1 VQQAQTGL
9 RPFRKLLVANR
20 SEIAIRVFR
29 AASELGIKTVAIYS
43 HEDRFA
49 LHRFKADESYMVGQG
64 NEPVRAYLDVPG
76 ILQIAQEAGV
86 DAIHP
91 GYGFLSE
98 DPDFARACAN
108 AGITFIGP
116 PPEVME
122 QFGSKMEARKL
133 AEKAGIPVMPASE
146 ALPYD
151 HDECR
156 RIAERIGLPVMLKA
170 SWGGGGR
177 GMRVVDDMEKLPDEI
192 DAARREA
199 RAAFGKDE
207 VFLEKL
213 VRRAR
218 HLEVQILGD
227 ADGNEVHLY
236 ERDCSLQRRHQ
247 KVIERAP
254 APDLDPRI
262 REDLCASAVRLAE
275 TAGYVNAGT
284 VEFLFDIDDQRFYFI
299 EVNPR
304 IQVEHTVTEEVTG
317 IDIVKAQIRVAQGA
331 RIGEPQSGVARQ
343 DQIKHEGH
351 ALQCRITTED
361 PQNKFIPDYGQIA
374 AYRGATGFG
383 IRLDGGTAFSGAV
396 ITPFYDSLLE
406 KVTAWGPTPEEST
419 SRMLRALRE
428 FRIRGV
434 ATNLRFLEA
443 LVTHPKF
450 QRGEYTTRFIDETP
464 ELFDFPPRR
473 DRATRLL
480 SFMGDV
486 LVNGHPEV
494 KGREWPGDCPEARLP
509 EMPRHAPP
517 AGSKQILE
525 ARGPEGLAEWMREQN
540 QLLMTDTTMRDA
552 HQSLLATRFRT
563 YDLVQV
569 APHYARMLP
578 NMFSMECWG
587 GATFDVAMRFLKEDP
602 FQRLSVLRE
611 RMPNLLLQM
620 LLRGANGVGYKNYP
634 DNVVRFF
641 IRQSA
646 NAGIDIF
653 RVFDSL
659 NWVDNMRVA
668 MDEIC
673 KTGKVCEATMCY
685 AGDLSDPKEGKYDL
699 KYYVNMA
706 KELEAA
712 GAHILAIKDMGG
724 LCKPSAARQLVAALK
739 NEVGLPIHFH
749 THDTSGI
756 SAASVLA
763 ASEAG
768 VDAADAAMDSMSG
781 LTAQPN
787 LGSICEALR
796 HGERD
801 TGLDGDSIRQ
811 ISSYWNGVRRYYRP
825 FEPSLRAG
833 ASEVY
838 THGMPGGQFTNLYEQ
853 ARSMGLEAR
862 WQEVAKAYADVNELF
877 GNIVKVTPSS
887 KVVGDMALFMV
898 SNELTKEDV
907 LDPNRDI
914 AFPNSVVEFFRGDLG
929 QPHGGFP
936 AQLQKK
942 VLKGEEPLTQR
953 PGAVLEELDLEAER
967 KTLEGKIKREAD
979 DYELASYLMYP
990 AVFLDFDKHQ
1000 RDFGD
1005 TWVVPT
1011 PPFFYGPNV
1020 GEEINLDIEAG
1031 KRLIVTYQAA
1041 SEPDDEG
1048 RRTIF
1053 FELNGQP
1060 RTVAVQD
1067 KARAPQG
1074 KVHVKADESDPGQIG
1089 APMPGMIVGVSVQK
1103 GETVQ
1108 EGDRLFTIEAMKME
1122 TAVYAPHDGQIQHV
1136 ELGPGTRVEQHDL
1149 VVHMDTEST
1158 ETMAQRGGRA
1168 SAPDFA

>member
-1 VQQAQTGL
+1 
-9 RPFRKLLVANR
+9 
-20 SEIAIRVFR
+20 
-29 AASELGIKTVAIYS
+29 
-43 HEDRFA
+43 
-49 LHRFKADESYMVGQG
+49 
-64 NEPVRAYLDVPG
+64 
-76 ILQIAQEAGV
+76 
-86 DAIHP
+86 
-91 GYGFLSE
+91 
-98 DPDFARACAN
+98 
-108 AGITFIGP
+108 
-116 PPEVME
+116 
-122 QFGSKMEARKL
+122 
-133 AEKAGIPVMPASE
+133 
-146 ALPYD
+146 
-151 HDECR
+151 
-156 RIAERIGLPVMLKA
+156 
-170 SWGGGGR
+170 
-177 GMRVVDDMEKLPDEI
+177 
-192 DAARREA
+192 
-199 RAAFGKDE
+199 
-207 VFLEKL
+207 
-213 VRRAR
+213 
-218 HLEVQILGD
+218 
-227 ADGNEVHLY
+227 
-236 ERDCSLQRRHQ
+236 
-247 KVIERAP
+247 
-254 APDLDPRI
+254 
-262 REDLCASAVRLAE
+262 LAE

-317 IDIVKAQIRVAQGA
+317 IDIVKAQIRIAQGA
-331 RIGEPQSGVARQ
+331 RIGEPQSGVPPQ
-343 DQIKHEGH
+343 DRIKHEGH

-480 SFMGDV
+480 SFLGDV

-602 FQRLSVLRE
+602 FQRLTDMRQ

-641 IRQSA
+641 IRQA
-646 NAGIDIF
+646 ADAGIDIF

-659 NWVDNMRVA
+659 NWVENMRVA
-668 MDEIC
+668 MDEIR

-712 GAHILAIKDMGG
+712 GAHVLAIKDMGG
-724 LCKPSAARQLVAALK
+724 LCKPSAARQLVTALK
-739 NEVGLPIHFH
+739 SEVGLPIHFH

-763 ASEAG
+763 AAEAG

-787 LGSICEALR
+787 LGSIVEALR

-801 TGLDGDSIRQ
+801 TGLDGEAIRA

-898 SNELTKEDV
+898 SNELTKDDV

-914 AFPNSVVEFFRGDLG
+914 AFPNSVVEFFRGELG
-929 QPHGGFP
+929 QPVGGFP
-936 AQLQKK
+936 EQLQKK

-953 PGAVLEELDLEAER
+953 PGAVLPELDLEGER
-967 KTLEGKIKREAD
+967 KTLESKIKREAD

-1000 RDFGD
+1000 RDYGD
-1005 TWVVPT
+1005 THVVPT

-1031 KRLIVTYQAA
+1031 KRLIVTYQAT

-1060 RTVAVQD
+1060 RTVSVQD

-1074 KVHVKADESDPGQIG
+1074 KAHVKADESDPGQIG

-1103 GETVQ
+1103 GETVA